1 MAEENVNFFT
11 PGFIKL
17 YFAIF
22 IAYLNSAING
32 YDLSLMGGLYV
43 EIPFQAVFGPFDT
56 NQDALLFA
64 LLQIGSISGCFFVGF
79 TCDYFGRKIGM
90 QFGSLCIIVGTVL
103 EVSTQSQAVFMFGRF
118 LIGFGVIFVTTAAPT
133 YVVEVSHPAFR
144 GRATAFYNTGWNVG
158 AVPAAAL
165 VYGFSYVDTNVAWQV
180 PAGLQGVFSLI
191 VFLGCFFIPESP
203 RWMIAKGKTDQAI
216 KFLTK
221 YHASGEEGSEIVQL
235 QLAEIQDA
243 LADEK
248 AQKTGTYI
256 SFLTTSA
263 NRYRLLLL
271 VCVSFF
277 SQYAGNW
284 LAGYFETQ
292 IETYFGITDNHSVLL
307 FNCITSIISWLASLL
322 GTYFVDKLGR
332 RFLLFWGSVS
342 YALSYL
348 LMLICLAI
356 YNDGA
361 NIAAGIGAF
370 ILLNIFAICYSLTWT
385 PLNALYPVEVLA
397 YGLRARGMALT
408 QLMINV
414 ANVFQSYVLANGLSA
429 YTWKFFSFYLVFN
442 TMAAVVVYFFFPETK
457 GRTLEELDEIFNS
470 KNKVKAS
477 LLPPKSRELGAD
489 LDASEKKE
497 VV

>member
-1 MAEENVNFFT
+1 MAEQINYLNS
-11 PGFIKL
+11 GFVSL

-32 YDLSLMGGLYV
+32 YDLSLMNGLYAQV
-43 EIPFQAVFGPFDT
+43 PFQAVFGPFDA

-64 LLQIGSISGCFFVGF
+64 LLQIGSICGCFFVGI
-79 TCDYFGRKIGM
+79 TCDYFGRRPAM
-90 QFGSLCIIVGTVL
+90 AVGSTFIVLGTVL
-103 EVSTQSQAVFMFGRF
+103 EVATQIQAVFMFGRF

-165 VYGFSYVDTNVAWQV
+165 VYGFSYVPTNVAWQV

-191 VFLGCFFIPESP
+191 VLIGCFVIPESP
-203 RWMIAKGKTDQAI
+203 RWMIAKGKTEDAI

-221 YHASGEEGSEIVQL
+221 YHANGDEGNEIVQN
-235 QLAEIQDA
+235 QLAEIQEA

-256 SFLTTSA
+256 SFFTNSA
-263 NRYRLLLL
+263 NRYRLGLII
-271 VCVSFF
+271 CVAFF
-277 SQYAGNW
+277 SQYSGNW

-292 IETYFGITDNHSVLL
+292 IETYFGITDPHSVLL

-322 GTYFVDKLGR
+322 GTWFVDRLGR
-332 RFLLFWGSVS
+332 RPILLWGTIS
-342 YALSYL
+342 YALIYV
-348 LMLICLAI
+348 LMIVCLAI

-361 NIAAGIGAF
+361 NIGAGIGAF
-370 ILLNIFAICYSLTWT
+370 VLLNIFAITYSLSWT

-408 QLMINV
+408 QLAINV
-414 ANVFQSYVLANGLSA
+414 ANVFQSYVLANGLAA
-429 YTWKFFSFYLVFN
+429 YTWKFFSFYAVFN
-442 TMAAVVVYFFFPETK
+442 TLAAIIIYIFFPETK
-457 GRTLEELDEIFNS
+457 GRTLEELDEVFNA

-477 LLPPKSRELGAD
+477 LLPVKSRELGAD
-489 LDASEKKE
+489 LDGEKKE
-497 VV
+497 IV